1 MADPVAEIT
10 KAIDAIRQAAKA
22 DLTISRS
29 AVHEIERQVA
39 LISSLT
45 QSPEVEREGAYLVS
59 RALGRYTDRSSKPAF
74 ILDANLQGAIGRFEY
89 ALRQLGFLPRDTG
102 GSQTADAPRDG
113 T

>member
-29 AVHEIERQVA
+29 AVLEIERQVA

-45 QSPEVEREGAYLVS
+45 QSPEVEREGA
-59 RALGRYTDRSSKPAF
+59 
-74 ILDANLQGAIGRFEY
+74 
-89 ALRQLGFLPRDTG
+89 
-102 GSQTADAPRDG
+102 
-113 T
+113 